1 MNAPARA
8 LSAMAVTS
16 LVTGVL
22 GWTVM
27 PWLGSFVAIVTGHLA
42 RSAIRREPDALDGDG
57 LAVAGLVLGYTMLA
71 CSLLALLAV
80 LMFFGGLAA
89 FVAWIAATH

>member
-1 MNAPARA
+1 MPSRA
-8 LSAMAVTS
+8 VSAMAITS
-16 LVTGVL
+16 LVTGLL

-27 PWLGSFVAIVTGHLA
+27 PWIGSLLAIVTGHLA
-42 RSAIRREPDALDGDG
+42 RSAIRREPEALDGDG
-57 LAVAGLVLGYTMLA
+57 FAVAGLVLGYTMLA

-89 FVAWIAATH
+89 FVAWAAASH